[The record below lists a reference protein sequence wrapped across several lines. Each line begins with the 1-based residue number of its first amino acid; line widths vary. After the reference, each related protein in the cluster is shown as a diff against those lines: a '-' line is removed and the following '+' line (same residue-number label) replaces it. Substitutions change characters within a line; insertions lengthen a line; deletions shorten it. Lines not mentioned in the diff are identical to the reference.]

1 MGDVLDRV
9 LNKGIVIS
17 GYHRYALGG
26 VDLGDIKSRMVVMS
40 LSTYLDR
47 GEFLDETELVPAKWL
62 RGSEPVQTKR
72 VRIMRRVPRK
82 SRLIP
87 KNRKPFPS
95 LSRKKES

>member
-17 GYHRYALGG
+17 GYHRYAVGG
-26 VDLGDIKSRMVVMS
+26 GDLGDIRSRMVVMS

-47 GEFLDETELVPAKWL
+47 AEFLEETALVPAKWL
-62 RGSEPVQTKR
+62 RGCERVQTKR
-72 VRIMRRVPRK
+72 VRILRRVPRK

-87 KNRKPFPS
+87 KNKKSVVSF
-95 LSRKKES
+95 SREKES